1 MSRVNKTVLL
11 HAIALLLC
19 SALASGAHGYDGW
32 KFGSQKKQWIEIHIR
47 VLDVKASPESN
58 SANRHHASPSSYLL
72 LHQQGQIVAEGL
84 PGQTILPYQQLWLK
98 SGDHTFHFL
107 AAEEQRFREI
117 RLSGLLREHKPDVGV
132 LDLVQVD
139 VR

>member
-1 MSRVNKTVLL
+1 MSRMNKPILL

-19 SALASGAHGYDGW
+19 SALASGAHGHDGW
-32 KFGSQKKQWIEIHIR
+32 KFGSQKRQWIEIYLR
-47 VLDVKASPESN
+47 VLDVRTSPESN
-58 SANRHHASPSSYLL
+58 SVNQRNVSSSSYLL

-98 SGDHTFHFL
+98 SGDHTFYFL
-107 AAEEQRFREI
+107 AAEERRFREI
-117 RLSGLLREHKPDVGV
+117 RLSGLLREHKPDVGI